1 MPVDVGVSQ
10 LRLRVHHAHHKHTPI
25 FLQGIKTLMMITII
39 SSSSYV
45 TLIPI
50 GWWCCCCCRC
60 SRLSTSF
67 FLSLEG
73 SVPFHRQH
81 RHLHYRHHHWRCDR
95 CPTLFFIL
103 LFLPVLTIF
112 VSFYSVCGCH
122 CCLVIH
128 LLYNI
133 CIISHYSS
141 LSSSSSSQSYVS
153 ILSTLR
159 CCCLFSYF
167 VVAAYCCCWWRWWWY
182 LLLMLFCCHHH
193 HHHHHH
199 HHFIRSFIRSF
210 RFMIRSVRFVRG
222 IL

>member
-50 GWWCCCCCRC
+50 GWWWCCCCRC

-95 CPTLFFIL
+95 CPNVFFIL
-103 LFLPVLTIF
+103 LFLPVLLPSSCH
-112 VSFYSVCGCH
+112 SFSRLCGCH
-122 CCLVIH
+122 CCRVIH

-133 CIISHYSS
+133 FIISHYSS
-141 LSSSSSSQSYVS
+141 LSSSSSSSSSSQSYPFCLLYVEV
-153 ILSTLR
+153 LLFVLVFC
-159 CCCLFSYF
+159 CCCL
-167 VVAAYCCCWWRWWWY
+167 
-182 LLLMLFCCHHH
+182 LLLLVAVVVVLAVNVV
-193 HHHHHH
+193 
-199 HHFIRSFIRSF
+199 IIIIIIVISFDHSVYDSF
-210 RFMIRSVRFVRG
+210 G
-222 IL
+222 L